1 MIKDIAVIFKNF
13 VQNPVFFRIARKLTK
28 FQNDHGTLK
37 IKISQ
42 SCTLLIALVCKN
54 VKTSNKNK
62 IQSIDKNFS
71 GLSTSLKG
79 VTNYK
84 L

>member
-1 MIKDIAVIFKNF
+1 MS
-13 VQNPVFFRIARKLTK
+13 
-28 FQNDHGTLK
+28 H
-37 IKISQ
+37 
-42 SCTLLIALVCKN
+42 SCTTLVALVGKN

-79 VTNYK
+79 VKNYK
-84 L
+84 LLFSEINFYYFYRLQLISLT